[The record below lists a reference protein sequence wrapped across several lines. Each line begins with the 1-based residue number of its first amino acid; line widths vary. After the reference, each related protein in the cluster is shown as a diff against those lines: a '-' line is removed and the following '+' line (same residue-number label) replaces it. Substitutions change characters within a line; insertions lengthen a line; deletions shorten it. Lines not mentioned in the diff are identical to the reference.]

1 MHTVQCTFTDKSFQS
16 IDRPIVFPFINSNRV
31 ILPHEDA
38 LVLILGV
45 DGFDI
50 RRIMINLGSFTDI
63 LEMSTYRQMEYFSF
77 ILENLG
83 HILTNFNKASTVF
96 LGDVV
101 LPIQVKLVTLN
112 IRFSMVGDLSPYNAL
127 IRWV

>member
-1 MHTVQCTFTDKSFQS
+1 M
-16 IDRPIVFPFINSNRV
+16 

-38 LVLILGV
+38 LVLTLRV

-50 RRIMINLGSFTDI
+50 RRILIDLGSFANL

-77 ILENLG
+77 ILENPG
-83 HILTNFNKASTVF
+83 HILTSFNKASTVF

-101 LPIQVKLVTLN
+101 LLV
-112 IRFSMVGDLSPYNAL
+112 
-127 IRWV
+127 